1 MKNFRKLEIWRRGI
15 EIVKDSYEI
24 TKVLP
29 PIERYA
35 LASQINRS
43 SVSIPSNIA
52 EGSSRKSEKDYQRF
66 LEFALGSAF
75 ELETQ
80 LIILNEL
87 NLNEADKINNLIEKI
102 NIEQKMINKFIIT
115 LSQSIKKANS

>member
-1 MKNFRKLEIWRRGI
+1 MKDFRKLEIWKRGI
-15 EIVKDSYEI
+15 EIVKRSYEI
-24 TKVLP
+24 TKILP

-35 LASQINRS
+35 LARQINRS

-52 EGSSRKSEKDYQRF
+52 EGSSRRSEKDNKRF

-80 LIILNEL
+80 LIILKEL
-87 NLNEADKINNLIEKI
+87 NLSKTDKIDTLIDKI
-102 NIEQKMINKFIIT
+102 NIEQII
-115 LSQSIKKANS
+115 